1 MISPFC
7 ATYLK
12 SQGVQIL
19 DAPMRKE
26 SYPIQD
32 RKPIS
37 PVIMQLYERGYVVQ
51 GEYGKSVY
59 WWLKT

>member
-7 ATYLK
+7 KTYLK

-37 PVIMQLYERGYVVQ
+37 PVIIPGYERD
-51 GEYGKSVY
+51 
-59 WWLKT
+59 

>member
-7 ATYLK
+7 KTYLK

-26 SYPIQD
+26 SYPIQE

-37 PVIMQLYERGYVVQ
+37 PVIIPEYEMD
-51 GEYGKSVY
+51 
-59 WWLKT
+59 